1 MSCGQ
6 CKTKKRKKKMRKDV
20 ADNKMWFWPWNFSQD
35 SVKTKSS
42 QKLKKRL
49 EEFTEKKKFIEG
61 FCICRNC
68 GWFRDSFSKKDLTI

>member
-1 MSCGQ
+1 MWSMQ
-6 CKTKKRKKKMRKDV
+6 NQKKKKKMRKDV

-49 EEFTEKKKFIEG
+49 EEFTEKK
-61 FCICRNC
+61 N
-68 GWFRDSFSKKDLTI
+68 S